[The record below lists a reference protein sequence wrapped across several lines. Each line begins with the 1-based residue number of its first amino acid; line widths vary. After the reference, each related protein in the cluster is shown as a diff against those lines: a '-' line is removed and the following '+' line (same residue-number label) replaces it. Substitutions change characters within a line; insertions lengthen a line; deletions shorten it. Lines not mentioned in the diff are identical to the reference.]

1 MKQVSIS
8 LSEVD
13 LRNVDTVAMDDSI
26 SRSGVI
32 RRAVKDYFDRRAHGI
47 DGLFD
52 PDGTYR
58 LMYELM
64 KGFGQDSL
72 APWQRRDPQ

>member
-1 MKQVSIS
+1 MWYPTSMKQVSIS

-13 LRNVDTVAMDDSI
+13 LRNVDTVAMYDSI

-47 DGLFD
+47 DGLLI
-52 PDGTYR
+52 PTALTGSWT
-58 LMYELM
+58 
-64 KGFGQDSL
+64 S
-72 APWQRRDPQ
+72 